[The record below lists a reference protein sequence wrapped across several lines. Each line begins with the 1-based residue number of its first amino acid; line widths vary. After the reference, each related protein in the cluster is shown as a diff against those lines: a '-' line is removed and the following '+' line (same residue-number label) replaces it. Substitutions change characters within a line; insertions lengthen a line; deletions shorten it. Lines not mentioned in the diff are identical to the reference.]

1 MATPRLFKLKS
12 QVAAAPLGAN
22 AQNFPFARVWV
33 DSGVFHLDSFFDYA
47 IPESL
52 SETAQLGV
60 RVQVPF
66 ASREVEGIIVERIS
80 TPQVSTRIKQISKV
94 LSPHPVATSASLALV
109 LAVSKH
115 WAGHPYDVLRSAIP
129 PRVAAVDKAFSQED
143 NPLDIK
149 KKPTADTSFFGFR
162 PFRDSINELVALAE
176 ESAKTGSVLIIAPD
190 ERDVNAICAK
200 LVNTKHRTLRL
211 DSAVPRA
218 IRYANFLETVK
229 GLNKIIVGSRN
240 SIFTPLP
247 DGSTVI
253 VYKEASAQ
261 HYELRSPGW
270 NVRDVALLRAD
281 LENVRLIFCGYVPSV
296 DLASKIDSGTIQYH
310 HANER
315 VNVKVF
321 SPVDSS
327 LLPPRIFREIR
338 AALKVGPVLFILPR
352 KGYANAILCTNCKNK
367 ALCACGGA
375 LSLSSRNAD
384 PNCRTCGSVSMN
396 WKCAFCQ
403 RDKKFVLSRG
413 IELASEEISRAFPNL
428 PVFLSYGDVIKDSV
442 QDKPSLVLSTPGAAP
457 IAENGYAAV
466 AILDAFSYFAH
477 DDLRANERAAEM
489 FFETSALI
497 RPKGAVLLALDDT
510 HPIISCLER
519 WNPVVI
525 VKRELT
531 SRSEINF
538 PPFQAS
544 AVLTVPTAQATS
556 VAAGIQ
562 KAISDGRIPDST
574 RVLGPTRINQE
585 NSKIS
590 LLVDNNSRS
599 AFVDFLH
606 ELLRKRS
613 IANKSGLSA
622 RIDPY
627 SL

>member
-1 MATPRLFKLKS
+1 
-12 QVAAAPLGAN
+12 
-22 AQNFPFARVWV
+22 
-33 DSGVFHLDSFFDYA
+33 
-47 IPESL
+47 
-52 SETAQLGV
+52 
-60 RVQVPF
+60 
-66 ASREVEGIIVERIS
+66 
-80 TPQVSTRIKQISKV
+80 
-94 LSPHPVATSASLALV
+94 
-109 LAVSKH
+109 
-115 WAGHPYDVLRSAIP
+115 
-129 PRVAAVDKAFSQED
+129 
-143 NPLDIK
+143 
-149 KKPTADTSFFGFR
+149 
-162 PFRDSINELVALAE
+162 
-176 ESAKTGSVLIIAPD
+176 
-190 ERDVNAICAK
+190 
-200 LVNTKHRTLRL
+200 
-211 DSAVPRA
+211 
-218 IRYANFLETVK
+218 
-229 GLNKIIVGSRN
+229 
-240 SIFTPLP
+240 
-247 DGSTVI
+247 
-253 VYKEASAQ
+253 
-261 HYELRSPGW
+261 
-270 NVRDVALLRAD
+270 
-281 LENVRLIFCGYVPSV
+281 
-296 DLASKIDSGTIQYH
+296 
-310 HANER
+310 
-315 VNVKVF
+315 
-321 SPVDSS
+321 
-327 LLPPRIFREIR
+327 
-338 AALKVGPVLFILPR
+338 
-352 KGYANAILCTNCKNK
+352 
-367 ALCACGGA
+367 
-375 LSLSSRNAD
+375 
-384 PNCRTCGSVSMN
+384 MN
-396 WKCAFCQ
+396 WKCEFCQ

-497 RPKGAVLLALDDT
+497 RPKGAVLLALDDA
-510 HPIISCLER
+510 HPIISCLQR